1 MGAAY
6 WHLAVD
12 PAGKYRKAIK
22 ASACIQ
28 ETEEN
33 SQSFRLHISSLSIHI
48 KYKVG
53 KFDSRKSQYW
63 LKIFR
68 CRHTHSRSGV
78 FLSLQFDS
86 LFEFFLNNNK
96 KKDPAKGKETK
107 QAQFL
112 LYWSCW
118 SRREERGK
126 VSAKAAA
133 QPSPASW
140 WWWPPE
146 TSAAMVFIV
155 LFDLLRW
162 CEGLVWPICA
172 APVSLSNRAT
182 LSIAPEPHRYWE
194 LLAAS
199 TIYAY
204 VCCALDSIV
213 LDALPTISL

>member
-1 MGAAY
+1 
-6 WHLAVD
+6 
-12 PAGKYRKAIK
+12 
-22 ASACIQ
+22 
-28 ETEEN
+28 
-33 SQSFRLHISSLSIHI
+33 
-48 KYKVG
+48 
-53 KFDSRKSQYW
+53 
-63 LKIFR
+63 
-68 CRHTHSRSGV
+68 
-78 FLSLQFDS
+78 
-86 LFEFFLNNNK
+86 
-96 KKDPAKGKETK
+96 
-107 QAQFL
+107 
-112 LYWSCW
+112 
-118 SRREERGK
+118 